1 MNMMALGMFV
11 FSLPTL
17 AYQEQQRKSGWRHAR
32 NGRVGAIDATQFLG
46 RENDKIS
53 LSGAAYAELMA
64 GRASLD
70 QLRGMAAEGKAW
82 PLVDGT
88 GRVHGAFV
96 ITDIDEGLKEFFP
109 DGTPRKI
116 DFSIEL
122 LEVAQDTSVAT

>member
-1 MNMMALGMFV
+1 MMALGMFV

-32 NGRVGAIDATQFLG
+32 SGRVGAIDATQFLG
-46 RENDKIS
+46 RENDTIS

-70 QLRGMAAEGKAW
+70 QLRDMATEGKAW

-96 ITDIDEGLKEFFP
+96 ITGMDEGLKEFFA

-116 DFSIEL
+116 DFAIDL
-122 LEVAQDTSVAT
+122 LEVADQAAGAA

>member
-1 MNMMALGMFV
+1 
-11 FSLPTL
+11 
-17 AYQEQQRKSGWRHAR
+17 
-32 NGRVGAIDATQFLG
+32 
-46 RENDKIS
+46 
-53 LSGAAYAELMA
+53 
-64 GRASLD
+64 
-70 QLRGMAAEGKAW
+70 MAAEGKAW

-122 LEVAQDTSVAT
+122 LEVAQDAGVTA

>member
-1 MNMMALGMFV
+1 MMALGMFV

-17 AYQEQQRKSGWRHAR
+17 AYQVQQRKSGWRHAR
-32 NGRVGAIDATQFLG
+32 SGRVGALDATQFLG

-70 QLRGMAAEGKAW
+70 QLRDMAAEGKAW

-122 LEVAQDTSVAT
+122 LEVAQEAPVAA